1 MSIGIGVVE
10 VAVFQHACEG
20 EAITKLTYEKI
31 PYFNAP
37 IYLENK
43 TQIGKVEEIFGP
55 INEAVNAM
63 VCFFFFW
70 SFFLK
75 YHSIFHQQQ
84 LLDLK

>member
-1 MSIGIGVVE
+1 MSIGIGVAE

-20 EAITKLTYEKI
+20 EAVTKLTHEKI

-55 INEAVNAM
+55 INEAVSAM
-63 VCFFFFW
+63 VCFFFFLGHF
-70 SFFLK
+70 S
-75 YHSIFHQQQ
+75 
-84 LLDLK
+84 